1 MINITASIEKI
12 RKEHNMNEREKNDK
26 FTALKNYIYNYDY
39 QNLSILMFPKEDGK
53 WLYEACAKQTA
64 EHVMINKNDKNI
76 LYCPKC
82 EREYRKG
89 YDLYCSGCGQKLK
102 YNGETQEMTPMNKI
116 DEPKYCEDYCPI
128 YEEIKKYYAVMHW
141 VCKTA

>member
-1 MINITASIEKI
+1 
-12 RKEHNMNEREKNDK
+12 MNEREKNDK

-64 EHVMINKNDKNI
+64 EHVMINKNGKNI

-102 YNGETQEMTPMNKI
+102 YNDETQEINK
-116 DEPKYCEDYCPI
+116 
-128 YEEIKKYYAVMHW
+128 
-141 VCKTA
+141 